1 MAKTTAFDAHITEYD
16 NWFVRNRFAFL
27 SELNAVKQ
35 VLPQVDGVIEIGI
48 GSGIFA
54 TPLGIQKGIDPSMA
68 MREKAKQKGIE
79 VLDAVAENLPYADAS
94 INGAVMITSICF
106 VDDIYQAINEV
117 YRVLKMNGFLILGF
131 VDKDSPVGKE
141 YLKHKA
147 ESMFY
152 NDAVFWGT
160 EELYAILEKTGFRV
174 VDTRQTIFGKVQA
187 VKEIQP
193 AVKGFKKGSFV
204 VIKALKNS
212 GRIL

>member
-27 SELNAVKQ
+27 SELNAVKH

-54 TPLGIQKGIDPSMA
+54 APLGIQRGVDPSMA

-79 VLDAVAENLPYADAS
+79 VLDAVAEKLPYANAS

-106 VDDIYQAINEV
+106 VDDIYQAFNEV
-117 YRVLKMNGFLILGF
+117 YRVLKKNGFLILGF

-160 EELYAILEKTGFRV
+160 EELYAIWV
-174 VDTRQTIFGKVQA
+174 
-187 VKEIQP
+187 
-193 AVKGFKKGSFV
+193 
-204 VIKALKNS
+204 
-212 GRIL
+212 